1 MEMSKSN
8 SMLEQATT
16 YDRVKVAR
24 TEVDRALALLK
35 EFRQKYPFTENL
47 RSIEYLDPEKLFKVN
62 PDEVGEFFRL
72 LEGSLKPLGRSTF
85 NSSNVYRNARLQ
97 IGEFK
102 NLLRAAVDTRKSLAQ
117 KVDALWERIGGLG
130 QDKQLGK
137 EIIFCFNYESGTVLP
152 IFNNQHLRHFVNR
165 VADVPSGQTKFFSL
179 GQEYEYYTNELLKA
193 KNNLSLTRAWDALY
207 FAVFLYNTYPPP
219 DSEKPTTNPSGE
231 GKTINVV
238 TNEQLELRAFVKL
251 LSDLQTKGKITGQQ
265 FREYREQWTHQQP
278 NDRDVLA
285 LRLKQL
291 LTAETK
297 PNPDQP
303 KSQPF
308 QKPRR
313 L

>member
-1 MEMSKSN
+1 
-8 SMLEQATT
+8 MLEKATT
-16 YDRVKVAR
+16 YDRVKVTR

-35 EFRQKYPFTENL
+35 EFRKKYPFTENL
-47 RSIEYLDPEKLFKVN
+47 RSIEYLDADKLFKIN

-72 LEGSLKPLGRSTF
+72 LEGSLKPLGRSTL

-97 IGEFK
+97 IGDFK
-102 NLLRAAVDTRKSLAQ
+102 NLLRVAVDNRKSLAQ
-117 KVDALWERIGGLG
+117 RVDAPWERIGGLG
-130 QDKQLGK
+130 QDKQLAK
-137 EIIFCFNYESGTVLP
+137 EIIFCFSYESGSVLP

-165 VADVPSGQTKFFSL
+165 VVVAPSGQTKYFSF
-179 GQEYEYYTNELLKA
+179 GQEYEHYTEELIAA
-193 KNNLSLTRAWDALY
+193 KNSLPLTRGWEPLY
-207 FAVFLYNTYPPP
+207 FAVFLYNNYPPP

-231 GKTINVV
+231 GKTINAV

-251 LSDLQTKGKITGQQ
+251 LSELQTKGKITGQE
-265 FREYREQWTHQQP
+265 FREYRAQWTQQQP

-297 PNPDQP
+297 LNPAQP

>member
-1 MEMSKSN
+1 MSQSN
-8 SMLEQATT
+8 LMLQKATA
-16 YDRVKVAR
+16 YDRVKVTR

-47 RSIEYLDPEKLFKVN
+47 RSIEYLDPEKLFKIS
-62 PDEVGEFFRL
+62 PDEVGEFFHF
-72 LEGSLKPLGRSTF
+72 LEGALKPLGRSTF

-102 NLLRAAVDTRKSLAQ
+102 NLLRVAVDTRKSLAQ
-117 KVDALWERIGGLG
+117 KVDASWEKMGGLG
-130 QDKQLGK
+130 QDKQLAK
-137 EIIFCFNYESGTVLP
+137 EIIFCFNYENGTILP

-165 VADVPSGQTKFFSL
+165 VADAPSGKTKYFSS
-179 GQEYEYYTNELLKA
+179 GQEYEHYTNELLKA
-193 KNNLSLTRAWDALY
+193 KNNVPLTRAWDALY

-238 TNEQLELRAFVKL
+238 TNEQLELRAFAKL
-251 LSDLQTKGKITGQQ
+251 LSDLQTKGKITGEQ
-265 FREYREQWTHQQP
+265 FREYREQWMHQQP
-278 NDRDVLA
+278 NDRDVLS

-303 KSQPF
+303 KSQPY

>member
-1 MEMSKSN
+1 
-8 SMLEQATT
+8 MLEKATA
-16 YDRVKVAR
+16 YDRVKVTR
-24 TEVDRALALLK
+24 TEVDRALAVLK
-35 EFRQKYPFTENL
+35 EFRLKYPFTENL
-47 RSIEYLDPEKLFKVN
+47 RSIEYLDADKLFKIN

-72 LEGSLKPLGRSTF
+72 LEGSLKPLGRSTL

-97 IGEFK
+97 IGDFK

-117 KVDALWERIGGLG
+117 KIDAPWERIGGLG
-130 QDKQLGK
+130 QDKQLAK
-137 EIIFCFNYESGTVLP
+137 EIIFCFNFESGKVLP

-165 VADVPSGQTKFFSL
+165 VNDVPNGQTKYSSL
-179 GQEYEYYTNELLKA
+179 GQEYENYTNELLNA
-193 KNNLSLTRAWDALY
+193 KNNLPLTRSWDAMY

-251 LSDLQTKGKITGQQ
+251 LSDLQTKGKITGQE
-265 FREYREQWTHQQP
+265 FREYREQWTQQQP

-285 LRLKQL
+285 LRLKL
-291 LTAETK
+291 LLAAETK